1 MDPVDEAARDVFQFQ
16 RFWNAAFQTPRFWN
30 AAASINAEPGR
41 AESRGPTPPALSN
54 IEAGGGG
61 PKVRALKTL

>member
-16 RFWNAAFQTPRFWN
+16 RFWN

-41 AESRGPTPPALSN
+41 AESRGPTPPA
-54 IEAGGGG
+54 
-61 PKVRALKTL
+61 

>member
-41 AESRGPTPPALSN
+41 AESRGPTPPA
-54 IEAGGGG
+54 
-61 PKVRALKTL
+61 

>member
-30 AAASINAEPGR
+30 AAMWSPHRPN
-41 AESRGPTPPALSN
+41 
-54 IEAGGGG
+54 
-61 PKVRALKTL
+61 